1 VIALS
6 AVVVAVLFAC
16 GVYLMLS
23 RSTQWVAIGF
33 ILLSNAVNLFVLT
46 AAGLPAG
53 PVPPLL
59 LSAEAGASFADP
71 LPQAFI
77 LTAIVIGLG
86 TSSFLLALAARAHRE
101 RGTDRLWDPPRG
113 RRAADDHEDA
123 DEDEEEEAGEPPGPE
138 AAGGSPPGTA
148 PGGEP

>member
-1 VIALS
+1 MIALS
-6 AVVVAVLFAC
+6 SVVVAVLFAS

-46 AAGLPAG
+46 AAGLPDR

-59 LSAEAGASFADP
+59 RGADEGATFADP

-86 TSSFLLALAARAHRE
+86 TASFLLALAARSYRE
-101 RGTDRLWDPPRG
+101 RGTDRLWDAPRG
-113 RRAADDHEDA
+113 QSAAEDP
-123 DEDEEEEAGEPPGPE
+123 DEVEALERMLAGEDDGYD
-138 AAGGSPPGTA
+138 AAPVPDAEGGDA
-148 PGGEP
+148 R

>member
-1 VIALS
+1 MIALS
-6 AVVVAVLFAC
+6 SLVVAVLFAS
-16 GVYLMLS
+16 GIYLMLS

-46 AAGLPAG
+46 AAGLPAA

-59 LSAEAGASFADP
+59 MGVDEGATFADP

-86 TSSFLLALAARAHRE
+86 TASFLLALAARAHRE
-101 RGTDRLWDPPRG
+101 RGTDRLWEAPRG
-113 RRAADDHEDA
+113 LRAAEDPGELLEMERELEQERGTGPDDGDRR
-123 DEDEEEEAGEPPGPE
+123 
-138 AAGGSPPGTA
+138 GGA
-148 PGGEP
+148 

>member
-6 AVVVAVLFAC
+6 ALVVAVLFAC
-16 GVYLMLS
+16 GVYLMMS

-46 AAGLPAG
+46 AAGLPESA
-53 PVPPLL
+53 VPPLL
-59 LSAEAGASFADP
+59 YGAEEGVVFADP

-86 TSSFLLALAARAHRE
+86 TASFLLALAARAHRE
-101 RGTDRLWDPPRG
+101 RGTDRLWGPP
-113 RRAADDHEDA
+113 RAADA
-123 DEDEEEEAGEPPGPE
+123 VREEEARPQDEL
-138 AAGGSPPGTA
+138 A
-148 PGGEP
+148 PGEETA

>member
-1 VIALS
+1 MIALS
-6 AVVVAVLFAC
+6 SLVVAVLFAS
-16 GVYLMLS
+16 GIYLMLS

-46 AAGLPAG
+46 AAGLPEA

-59 LSAEAGASFADP
+59 MGVDESAAFADP

-86 TSSFLLALAARAHRE
+86 TASFLLALAARAHRE
-101 RGTDRLWDPPRG
+101 RGTDRLWEAPRG
-113 RRAADDHEDA
+113 RRSAEDPGELFELERELEQELGRRADGDSR
-123 DEDEEEEAGEPPGPE
+123 GER
-138 AAGGSPPGTA
+138 A
-148 PGGEP
+148 